1 MTIKMRLL
9 IGPAFSVGLLLASL
23 PGAAGAQKFNS
34 LIANPFVFCSMPK
47 PCRLCQPWRRIYQEI
62 CDDQQ
67 NTHVATARE
76 QVALTTPIVVSVDR
90 DGQKSYSRVVDGW
103 TIRSSNRAD
112 LEDANLNADEPEGNV
127 QVVDG
132 PIAEAQL
139 R

>member
-1 MTIKMRLL
+1 MAIKLRFL
-9 IGPAFSVGLLLASL
+9 IGPSFLASMLLAMA
-23 PGAAGAQKFNS
+23 PVGASAQKFNS

-67 NTHVATARE
+67 NTHTAASRE
-76 QVALTTPIVVSVDR
+76 PVALTTPIVISVDR

-103 TIRSSNRAD
+103 TIRSTNRAD
-112 LEDANLNADEPEGNV
+112 LEDANLNADHPGGSVEV
-127 QVVDG
+127 MDG
-132 PIAEAQL
+132 PVAGAQL